1 MNKIKIIGII
11 YIRDKYEELEDMKK
25 LLSVITLIVLL
36 AASTFA
42 ENHNKKFERGA
53 AICQQIAQD
62 YNIEVEVKKV
72 SALPRNAVGVCM
84 KKGEGKYVVK
94 LNWNYFL
101 GMTDNLVTPVLIHEM
116 AHAVTDNCGHNKKW
130 ETAIFDLVD
139 YFPYLNRYE
148 ANMVN
153 EYVAEA
159 E

>member
-1 MNKIKIIGII
+1 
-11 YIRDKYEELEDMKK
+11 MKK
-25 LLSVITLIVLL
+25 LLSVITLL
-36 AASTFA
+36 AALVGSAFA
-42 ENHNKKFERGA
+42 ESHNKKFEKGA

-72 SALPRNAVGVCM
+72 AALPGNAIGVCM
-84 KKGEGKYVVK
+84 KKGEGKFVIK

-101 GMTDNLVTPVLIHEM
+101 GMTDNLVTPVIIHEM

-139 YFPYLNRYE
+139 YFPYLNKYE